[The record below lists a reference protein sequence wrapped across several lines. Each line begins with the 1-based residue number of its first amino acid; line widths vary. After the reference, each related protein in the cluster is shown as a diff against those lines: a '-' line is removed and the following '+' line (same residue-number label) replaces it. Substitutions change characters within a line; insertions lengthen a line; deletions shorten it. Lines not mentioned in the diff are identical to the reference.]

1 LIDAEFVVQGISN
14 KENDNRRDGTM
25 TERLRSYEVAR
36 KTFSFLEFIGW
47 SVVVIG
53 IITGFALV
61 ESADRYATDS
71 QKFLLFLIG
80 AGASMVGLFM
90 VGSVQNWRA
99 GVDSAEYGQQ
109 ALRIAREQLEISKQ
123 SLKRG
128 QADQNSFS
136 SLRSVV
142 EHKAGASFEG
152 NNASSSRPMKSPDSD
167 VHKGRKFIRVG
178 GSYLAIGETST
189 SHDNAISTID
199 AKSDDPV
206 LSSEIEDVNDMP
218 APQTFSDTRAFLK
231 AEKIAGSNKAK
242 AVDTPIDDTRDED
255 HKSPNEE
262 DDAAEVVSEV
272 DFIGSASP
280 QESTQEASIPSPQ
293 PVTEIREEDGKFTYG
308 RLEFSSREAAEKY
321 VKQLGV
327 NPNYK
332 G

>member
-1 LIDAEFVVQGISN
+1 
-14 KENDNRRDGTM
+14 M
-25 TERLRSYEVAR
+25 
-36 KTFSFLEFIGW
+36 
-47 SVVVIG
+47 VIG
-53 IITGFALV
+53 IIAGFALV

-136 SLRSVV
+136 NLRSVDG
-142 EHKAGASFEG
+142 HITGASFED
-152 NNASSSRPMKSPDSD
+152 NNASSSGSTKSPESD
-167 VHKGRKFIRVG
+167 VHNGRKFIRVG

-189 SHDNAISTID
+189 SHDKANSAIDT
-199 AKSDDPV
+199 KSDDLV
-206 LSSEIEDVNDMP
+206 LSSEIEDVNHMP
-218 APQTFSDTRAFLK
+218 APQTFSDARTFLK
-231 AEKIAGSNKAK
+231 AEKMASANKAK
-242 AVDTPIDDTRDED
+242 AVEAPIPDTRDKERE
-255 HKSPNEE
+255 SPEE
-262 DDAAEVVSEV
+262 EEGVEAVVETEMDV
-272 DFIGSASP
+272 IGSASP
-280 QESTQEASIPSPQ
+280 QERTQEASIPSPQ
-293 PVTEIREEDGKFTYG
+293 PVTMIREEDGKFTYG
-308 RLEFSSREAAEKY
+308 RMEFSSREAAERY

-332 G
+332 D